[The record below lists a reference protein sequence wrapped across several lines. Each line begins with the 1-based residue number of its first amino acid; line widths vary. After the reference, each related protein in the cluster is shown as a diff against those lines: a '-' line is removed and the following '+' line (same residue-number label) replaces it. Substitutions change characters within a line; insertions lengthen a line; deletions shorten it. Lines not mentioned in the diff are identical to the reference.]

1 MFHVNESANV
11 WKYFKVTPFH
21 NKGLLSELIM
31 IIREQQFS
39 LIAPKT
45 QIHNSA
51 SSDVQAAFDF
61 LFVSAIKVLL
71 KYNFC
76 SAFGITDACSTADCL
91 VNLVEQIKRQRMK
104 RQRMKTAT
112 YCHWLA

>member
-61 LFVSAIKVLL
+61 SREYNLLAVKQQLPIKWAH
-71 KYNFC
+71 K
-76 SAFGITDACSTADCL
+76 
-91 VNLVEQIKRQRMK
+91 
-104 RQRMKTAT
+104 
-112 YCHWLA
+112 